1 MTEHSLSNAGQQGHQ
16 SQRFHL
22 ADGPRI
28 ELPVPAPPQVDLAL
42 KDLSPH
48 IVAISL
54 HNSRNR
60 KGQWASDQR
69 TQPRI
74 VHLYEIEFFTH
85 TGGIAVID
93 NCQYPISRGDIR
105 FHRPGQVVWSHV
117 HYVCYALRMTLDGTI
132 PQEGSFQPLF
142 KNPCLDLIPGFMTTS
157 SPDQYTR
164 LIDEML
170 RLSINP
176 QTGTELLMKAK
187 ALELLFLLCKDANQL
202 TTLGPSMRVTD
213 TVTRAMDFMAA
224 HYSESIHLPDIAA
237 AANLSP
243 YHFHRIFT
251 QAVTMTPLTYL
262 TRVRV
267 ERAREM
273 LLTTQMPVSEIA
285 AACGFENPS
294 YFSRIFRTDTGQ
306 TPSLF
311 RQHRQLL

>member
-1 MTEHSLSNAGQQGHQ
+1 MAEHTPANTIQPGHH

-22 ADGPRI
+22 AKGQQT
-28 ELPVPAPPQVDLAL
+28 EPVPAPPQVDLAL
-42 KDLSPH
+42 KDLSPQ

-60 KGQWASDQR
+60 KGQWASDR
-69 TQPRI
+69 KTQPRT
-74 VHLYEIEFFTH
+74 VLLYEVEFFTH

-117 HYVCYALRMTLDGTI
+117 HYICYALRMTLDGTE
-132 PQEGSFQPLF
+132 PQEGCYQPLF
-142 KNPCLDLIPGFMTTS
+142 RNPYLDLIPGFMS
-157 SPDQYTR
+157 ASVPDQYAR
-164 LIDEML
+164 LMDEML

-176 QTGTELLMKAK
+176 QAGTDLLLKAK
-187 ALELLFLLCKDANQL
+187 GLELLHLLFKDASQL
-202 TTLGPSMRVTD
+202 STFGPCTRVTD

-224 HYSESIHLPDIAA
+224 HYSEAIRLPDIASA
-237 AANLSP
+237 VNLSP
-243 YHFHRIFT
+243 FHFHRTFT

-262 TRVRV
+262 TRVRI
-267 ERAREM
+267 ERAREL
-273 LLTTQMPVSEIA
+273 LLTTQMPVSDIA

-306 TPSLF
+306 TPGLF
-311 RQHRQLL
+311 RQNRQIL